1 MSSYEITPLL
11 PSFKKISG
19 VSMAALCS
27 VFILTGCELA
37 NSYTKQDRE
46 KGMEFQDYRD
56 ALAPRLPEV
65 DTADLNDQND
75 IPPLKPYVS
84 SPDGNL
90 RSMPIVSVS
99 LNQTVPLKDALYE
112 IAEQAEYDVEIDPR
126 IRGSI
131 IFTARNKPLDVVMER
146 ISDIAGLRYKMEE
159 DFMRIELDTPYH
171 KIYRINY
178 LNIIRENS
186 GSVGNDI
193 SVVSGEG
200 GDTGS
205 NFRANNTSKSD
216 FWAELNGNLTQILES
231 NRDANRLLSSRTPQ
245 VTAVTAVDQGQIQPV
260 LITEGDVTT
269 GEGAEV
275 QVQAPNVQLQ
285 VGVMDDEE
293 DTETTPTNDPFA
305 ARFSINQQAGV
316 VSVFA
321 PQRLHKQVAD
331 YLNEIEQSV
340 SSQVLIEAKVLE
352 VTLDDRFA
360 AGIDWSQAFSGA
372 KGVIGFDTPGALVR
386 GVIDPLPTPNSNFNA
401 SFDFGDIQPVVDA
414 ISRFGTVSALSSPRL
429 TVLNNQTAVM
439 NVAENVVY
447 FEIESELETGDV
459 GGPQR
464 TFSTTAKTIPEGVLI
479 NVQPSVDRDRQVISL
494 ALRPTVTTVT
504 DFVEDPNP
512 DLALAGVISLVPQ
525 VNVQEIDSVVN
536 LNNGQAIIMGGLMQ
550 DKTTAGQGGVPIV
563 SEIPI
568 FGSLFKNKSDEIEKT
583 ELVILLKATIVEGGN
598 TVHNTDKDLY
608 REFSRDRRPFK
619 L

>member
-1 MSSYEITPLL
+1 MPLYEITP
-11 PSFKKISG
+11 SFTYFKKFSSISIAT
-19 VSMAALCS
+19 VCS
-27 VFILTGCELA
+27 VFLLTGCELA

-65 DTADLNDQND
+65 DTSRAADQDG

-90 RSMPIVSVS
+90 RSMPLVSVS

-146 ISDIAGLRYKMEE
+146 ISDIAGLRYKMED
-159 DFMRIELDTPYH
+159 DFIRIELDTPYH
-171 KIYRINY
+171 KIYKINY

-186 GSVGNDI
+186 GSVSNDI

-200 GDTGS
+200 SDTGS
-205 NFRANNTSKSD
+205 NFSAKNTSKSD
-216 FWAELNGNLTQILES
+216 FWSELNGNLTQILES

-260 LITEGDVTT
+260 LITEGDVT
-269 GEGAEV
+269 GGQAGDV

-285 VGVMDDEE
+285 VGMVDEE
-293 DTETTPTNDPFA
+293 ETATTAANDPFA

-316 VSVFA
+316 ISVFA
-321 PQRLHKQVAD
+321 PERLHQQVSD
-331 YLNEIEQSV
+331 YLNEIEKSV
-340 SSQVLIEAKVLE
+340 ASQVLIEAKVLE
-352 VTLDDRFA
+352 VTLDDRFS
-360 AGIDWSQAFSGA
+360 AGIDWNQAFSGT
-372 KGVIGFDTPGALVR
+372 KGVVGFNTPGALVR
-386 GVIDPLPTPNSNFNA
+386 AVLDPLPSPDSNFNA
-401 SFDFGDIQPVVDA
+401 SFNFGDIQPVVDA
-414 ISRFGTVSALSSPRL
+414 ISTFGTVSALSSPRL

-464 TFSTTAKTIPEGVLI
+464 TFTTTAKTIPEGVLI

-494 ALRPTVTTVT
+494 ALRPTVTRVT

-512 DLALAGVISLVPQ
+512 DLALAGVTSLVPQ
-525 VNVQEIDSVVN
+525 VNVQEMDSVVN
-536 LNNGQAIIMGGLMQ
+536 LNNGQAIVMGGLMQ
-550 DKTTAGQGGVPIV
+550 DNTRATQGGVPIL
-563 SEIPI
+563 SEIPL
-568 FGSLFKNKSDEIEKT
+568 FGSLFKNKEDTITKT